1 MRPGE
6 HPRRILLAVVGQS
19 PQILTETV
27 YALARS
33 VPPADRF
40 VPTEVQVLT
49 TQAGAARLAE
59 RLLSPPSHVWR
70 QLVDDHALGTIDF
83 DETHIHLVVAADG
96 RPLDDIR
103 TAADNAAMADA
114 VSERVRLLTADPDC
128 ALHVSLA
135 GGRKTMGYYAGYALS
150 LFGRSQDR
158 LSHVLV
164 DPVYEAAPDFHYP
177 TPRRRM
183 LRTRDGSA
191 EVDASRAQVEL
202 AQIPYVRLRSLL
214 PPAMLNAPSS
224 FAGVVDAARIAQ
236 QPPRMRLDVG
246 RSRLLADGQT
256 LELTPTAFALLAVL
270 AQRAR
275 AGKPPLRAPLRDTHD
290 AQWAD
295 EVLADLQAAVGVM
308 NVDSRVAESL
318 ARDCAGTKISPQWS
332 RLRRALHAQLA
343 PARVALYFD
352 DGATHRHKRYRV
364 PLPAEAIDIV
374 RPDDRRDTEDSTDCK
389 LAAQRAPKRRGH
401 TRPQA
406 EPSTRTRPRNES

>member
-70 QLVDDHALGTIDF
+70 QLIDDHALGAIDF
-83 DETHIHLVVAADG
+83 DETRIHLVVAADG

-214 PPAMLNAPSS
+214 PPAMLNAPRSS
-224 FAGVVDAARIAQ
+224 RRACAWTSAAADSLPTGRPSSSRRPRSPCWRCWRSAPAQ
-236 QPPRMRLDVG
+236 ASRPCAHPCATRTTHSGPPRCWGTCR
-246 RSRLLADGQT
+246 
-256 LELTPTAFALLAVL
+256 
-270 AQRAR
+270 
-275 AGKPPLRAPLRDTHD
+275 PPSA
-290 AQWAD
+290 
-295 EVLADLQAAVGVM
+295 
-308 NVDSRVAESL
+308 S
-318 ARDCAGTKISPQWS
+318 
-332 RLRRALHAQLA
+332 
-343 PARVALYFD
+343 
-352 DGATHRHKRYRV
+352 
-364 PLPAEAIDIV
+364 
-374 RPDDRRDTEDSTDCK
+374 
-389 LAAQRAPKRRGH
+389 
-401 TRPQA
+401 
-406 EPSTRTRPRNES
+406 